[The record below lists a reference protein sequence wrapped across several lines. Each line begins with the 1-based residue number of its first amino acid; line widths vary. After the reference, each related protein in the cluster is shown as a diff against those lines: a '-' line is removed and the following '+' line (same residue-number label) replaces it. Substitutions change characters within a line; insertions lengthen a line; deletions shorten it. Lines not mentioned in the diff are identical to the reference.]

1 MRAEI
6 PHEGA
11 MADLVWSD
19 PDSEKEDFA
28 ISPRYVDESDGPGS
42 LSTARFSFS
51 DSALDDRLAAIAP
64 VQRRLAGG
72 AGYTFGSG
80 VVRKFLETNNMH
92 HILRAHQLCMEG
104 FTVLFDNRLSTVWS
118 APNYCYRCGNSASI
132 LEVGPGETMHFNVF
146 EAAPENQTDGPS
158 QQVVG
163 GAAKWSCYYAIM
175 APPLSPELRWL
186 VVYWYIELEWNADEC
201 AQISQHE
208 IQLALYTHREVDV
221 SLSTISRALVAAA
234 YSRKSISREAL
245 EQNEALQAAWQA
257 QWGIYDASAFLW
269 VDECGIDDQ
278 SSQRLFGYAPIGHH
292 CVERSFFYHGVKY
305 SALPV
310 LGVEGILG
318 ISIFEGA
325 VTKERFLHFLRTQ
338 VAPLLNPF
346 SPKGVSRCILVCDN
360 CAIHHDEEICQLVE
374 DECALMLG
382 AKLCYL
388 PPYSPD
394 FNPIEEAFSK
404 AKSWLRRHNT
414 QLIEP
419 AQRPWLIHQAMLSI
433 TPDNALGWIEN
444 CGYSI

>member
-1 MRAEI
+1 
-6 PHEGA
+6 
-11 MADLVWSD
+11 MAD
-19 PDSEKEDFA
+19 
-28 ISPRYVDESDGPGS
+28 
-42 LSTARFSFS
+42 
-51 DSALDDRLAAIAP
+51 
-64 VQRRLAGG
+64 
-72 AGYTFGSG
+72 
-80 VVRKFLETNNMH
+80 
-92 HILRAHQLCMEG
+92 C
-104 FTVLFDNRLSTVWS
+104 
-118 APNYCYRCGNSASI
+118 
-132 LEVGPGETMHFNVF
+132 
-146 EAAPENQTDGPS
+146 
-158 QQVVG
+158 
-163 GAAKWSCYYAIM
+163 SCYYAIM
-175 APPLSPELRWL
+175 APPLSPELRWP

-201 AQISQHE
+201 ARISQRSRSSIFRVIRCFLENGTVLSPRFSTGRPQILSTKDRNYILALLQARPSLYLDE
-208 IQLALYTHREVDV
+208 IQLALYTHQEVNV

-234 YSRKSISREAL
+234 YSRKSISWEAL
-245 EQNEALQAAWQA
+245 ERNEALRAAWQA

-269 VDECGIDDQ
+269 VDECGIDDR

-292 CVERSFFYHGVKY
+292 CVERSFFYHDVKY
-305 SALPV
+305 LALPV

-360 CAIHHDEEICQLVE
+360 CAIHHDEEIRQLVE

-419 AQRPWLIHQAMLSI
+419 AQHPWLIHQAMLSI